1 MRASIR
7 LHRVVSSKARSRNH
21 TSFHHIASR
30 PAPMAKKAKSRTIM
44 VRLISMA
51 MTGYYRTLMRPRA
64 HRPLSML
71 KYDPIVRKQV
81 LFLEAK
87 RGKR

>member
-1 MRASIR
+1 
-7 LHRVVSSKARSRNH
+7 
-21 TSFHHIASR
+21 
-30 PAPMAKKAKSRTIM
+30 M

-71 KYDPIVRKQV
+71 KYDPIGTFSLATLWMQPMDTIGGGAVSWC
-81 LFLEAK
+81 
-87 RGKR
+87 

>member
-1 MRASIR
+1 
-7 LHRVVSSKARSRNH
+7 
-21 TSFHHIASR
+21 
-30 PAPMAKKAKSRTIM
+30 M

-71 KYDPIVRKQV
+71 KYDPIGTFS
-81 LFLEAK
+81 LATLEAP
-87 RGKR
+87 RTTLRMQPMNTIWGGGAVLWC